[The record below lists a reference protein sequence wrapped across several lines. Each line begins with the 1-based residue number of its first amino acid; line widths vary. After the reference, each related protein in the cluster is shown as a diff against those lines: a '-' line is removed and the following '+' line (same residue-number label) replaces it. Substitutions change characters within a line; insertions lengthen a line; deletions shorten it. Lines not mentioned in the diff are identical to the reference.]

1 MTFSEL
7 APKTAFVALA
17 AALAISS
24 TGKPGVDTAGANAQ
38 RSPVGNAAA
47 TRTVTVE
54 DDSYSRSSLT
64 LHKNDK
70 ITFKWGSP
78 RHRHNVTSNSGP
90 ERFHS
95 RTTSSDSYSYT
106 HRFTKT
112 GSYSLLCTQHPG
124 QMKLAVK
131 VKRG

>member
-1 MTFSEL
+1 MKISPV
-7 APKTAFVALA
+7 APKIAVVALS

-24 TGKPGVDTAGANAQ
+24 TGKPGAG
-38 RSPVGNAAA
+38 AAA